1 MFVDKAKIYI
11 KAGDGGEG
19 RISFRREKYVPNG
32 GPDGGDGG
40 SGGDVIFVVDSN
52 MRTLMDFRY
61 KRKYAAENGQIGGA
75 SNSYGK
81 SGNNLYIRIPAGTIV
96 RDVEANQVL
105 GDLKT
110 EGQQLIGAKGGKGG
124 KGNAKFATST
134 RQTPRFAQ
142 PGEKGDERW
151 VELELKL
158 IADVGLVGF
167 PNVGKSTLLS
177 VVTAAKPKISNYHF
191 TTLSPNLGVVELD
204 SNRSFVMADIPGLI
218 EGAHE
223 GVGLGHSFLR
233 HIERTKVIIHI
244 LDVSGIEGRDPIE
257 DFKKINEELKLY
269 SEKLASKP
277 QVIACNKMDIPGAE
291 KNYERVNM
299 FLSNEGYEIFPISGA
314 TKQGIKTMLDKVY
327 NMLDTYDAYE
337 EEMVEEGEKLLY
349 YKNTDERGF
358 DIKIENGVYIVEGK
372 FVERLLASVNIFDSY
387 SLKYFQRAIRK
398 RGIVDELKQ
407 MGINDGD
414 TVKMGQIEFEYFD

>member
-314 TKQGIKTMLDKVY
+314 TKQGIKTMLDRVY